1 MSSRKNKIKYW
12 FANTLLFSIFIL
24 TQTFMS
30 CASLQEDVMISSSGE
45 ALVLEQAD
53 NYEERFWDFDS
64 ALLSGQVV
72 SIKEMESYCS
82 EIEKK
87 ITIHTEPVLA
97 SRLEALEGLVMLQ
110 SKKTKKAEEL
120 YEKAKALHSGDEY
133 VLLLCS
139 RLANT
144 DEERLS
150 LLNEYSLFDSSNPIF
165 ALEKSI
171 VLYRTGDF
179 TQAVANLDKA
189 FLLFDQK
196 DENNLFRS
204 RYTAFRNSVWK
215 LHSAGIENSGNL
227 DISNVLGTERMAV
240 LTMERTGLLEDLLGG
255 TKPSGKELLKKLEKA
270 GYFTAPGDPDES
282 LESVKDYQNVQDGIT
297 RTLCARFLWNVY
309 VREKGNLKLLNGY
322 STRFSRLKDPHSPIG
337 DLPLSS
343 LDFDSVL
350 GCVEKEIMDLTDG
363 VSFEGNKVVTELEFV
378 EFLQRCEL
386 VLK

>member
-1 MSSRKNKIKYW
+1 MSFMKVSER
-12 FANTLLFSIFIL
+12 SIFAGIVFASVFFL
-24 TQTFMS
+24 TQVFIS

-45 ALVLEQAD
+45 AVVLEQAD
-53 NYEERFWDFDS
+53 NFEERFWDFDS
-64 ALLSGQVV
+64 AFLNGQVV
-72 SIKEMESYCS
+72 SVKEMESYCS

-110 SKKTKKAEEL
+110 CKKTKKAEEL

-139 RLANT
+139 RLANS
-144 DEERLS
+144 DEEKLA
-150 LLNEYSLFDSSNPIF
+150 LLDEYSLFDSSNPIF

-171 VLYRTGDF
+171 VLYRTGDY
-179 TQAVANLDKA
+179 TQSVANLDKA

-196 DENNLFRS
+196 DENNLFRQ
-204 RYTAFRNSVWK
+204 RYTDFRNTVWK
-215 LHSAGIENSGNL
+215 LHSVGMENTGNL
-227 DISNVLGTERMAV
+227 DITNTLGAERMVV
-240 LTMERTGLLEDLLGG
+240 LTEERTGLLEDLLGG
-255 TKPSGKELLKKLEKA
+255 TKPSGKELVKKLEKA
-270 GYFTAPGDPDES
+270 GYFTAPGDLDGS
-282 LESVKDYQNVQDGIT
+282 LESVKDFQNSEGIT
-297 RTLCARFLWNVY
+297 RVLCARFLWNVY
-309 VREKGNLKLLNGY
+309 VREKGNMKLLNGY
-322 STRFSRLKDPHSPIG
+322 STRFSRLKDPHSPIE

-363 VSFEGNKVVTELEFV
+363 ISFNGNKVVTELEFV